1 MKYLSSIVLCALLSI
16 TSSAAMAST
25 FRCGTQLVSLG
36 DRAFQV
42 LRKCGEP
49 LAREPVG
56 YTLGE
61 FDRREMLIEEWVY
74 GPRNGMLYFLR
85 FEGGRLTSIDG
96 RRDT

>member
-1 MKYLSSIVLCALLSI
+1 MKYLASMIFCALLGLL
-16 TSSAAMAST
+16 SAQASAST

-36 DRAFQV
+36 DRSFQV

-49 LAREPVG
+49 VNREVVG

-61 FDRREMLIEEWVY
+61 FDRREMRIEEWVY

-85 FEGGRLTSIDG
+85 FEGGRLTRIDG
-96 RRDT
+96 RRDS